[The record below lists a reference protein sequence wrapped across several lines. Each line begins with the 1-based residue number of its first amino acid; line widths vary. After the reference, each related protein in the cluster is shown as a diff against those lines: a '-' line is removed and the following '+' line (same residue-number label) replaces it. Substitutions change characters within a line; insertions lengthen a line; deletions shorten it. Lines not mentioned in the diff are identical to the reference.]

1 MGLFNKKKESLFQRV
16 TLPIEPNLDKEW
28 LAVKY
33 PGHEFNTGSI
43 LEVPPGTICIAVH
56 AGKIEHIFES
66 GSTKLSTENYPFIK
80 RFVKGLY
87 GGEVPFSMNFYY
99 INRTAQHEFY
109 WGTPSPITVESMAP
123 EDMGITYNF
132 GARGTYYLRIK
143 HYQFFYEWILGS
155 LAEGEFVYWD
165 DVADKVR
172 NYINPKVIEFL
183 STYVYDNQIGFGRIQ
198 AMAGPCSDAI
208 KEKLKPELE
217 SSFGLEFQNFNTII
231 AIDQKDRDAFNEAR
245 KEVQRAAQQGRLSDV
260 AYARGIQSRQMDV
273 MSDMANNNGALGGM
287 MGAGFGLGAGF
298 SMMGQAGNVIQGN
311 TQNTMSGNNV
321 QYGNNGGPQGP
332 QSSGMGPTQPA
343 GMNCPHCNTTV
354 PAGSKFCPSCGGSLA
369 SSFCSNCGSKLAPGA
384 AFCSNCGTKVG
395 G

>member
-1 MGLFNKKKESLFQRV
+1 ME
-16 TLPIEPNLDKEW
+16 
-28 LAVKY
+28 
-33 PGHEFNTGSI
+33 
-43 LEVPPGTICIAVH
+43 
-56 AGKIEHIFES
+56 
-66 GSTKLSTENYPFIK
+66 
-80 RFVKGLY
+80 
-87 GGEVPFSMNFYY
+87 FYY
-99 INRTAQHEFY
+99 INRTAQHEFF

-132 GARGTYYLRIK
+132 GARGTYYLRVK
-143 HYQFFYEWILGS
+143 HYQFFYEWILGA
-155 LAEGEFVYWD
+155 LAYGEFVYWD

-172 NYINPKVIEFL
+172 NYINPKVVEFL

-198 AMAGPCSDAI
+198 TMAGACSEAI

-231 AIDQKDRDAFNEAR
+231 AIDQKDKEAFNEAR

-273 MSDMANNNGALGGM
+273 MSEMANNQGSLGGM

-298 SMMGQAGNVIQGN
+298 SMMGQAGNMTQGN
-311 TQNTMSGNNV
+311 TNNTMSGNNV
-321 QYGNNGGPQGP
+321 QYGQNGNPQGP
-332 QSSGMGPTQPA
+332 QSSGMGPTQPT
-343 GMNCPHCNTTV
+343 GMKCPHCNASV
-354 PAGSKFCPSCGGSLA
+354 PANSKFCPSCGQSLSA
-369 SSFCSNCGSKLAPGA
+369 GFCSNCGAKLAPGA